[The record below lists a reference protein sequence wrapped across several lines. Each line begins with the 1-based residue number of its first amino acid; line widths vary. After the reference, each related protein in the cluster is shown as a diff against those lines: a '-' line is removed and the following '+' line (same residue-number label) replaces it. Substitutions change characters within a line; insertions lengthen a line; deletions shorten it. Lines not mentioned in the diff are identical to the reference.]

1 MNIMKTPI
9 KILFYKMIMK
19 TNIDLG
25 KILVENN
32 KSILDILCQLK
43 LIKIRKI
50 TIKIIRIE
58 KRNYMKML
66 YKTKEKLKYN
76 KCIKIKWHMGFNC
89 ILSLT
94 HQPQLC

>member
-19 TNIDLG
+19 TNIDLR

-32 KSILDILCQLK
+32 KSILDILCRLK
-43 LIKIRKI
+43 IIKIRKI

-58 KRNYMKML
+58 NRNYMKM
-66 YKTKEKLKYN
+66 
-76 KCIKIKWHMGFNC
+76 
-89 ILSLT
+89 
-94 HQPQLC
+94 